1 MTIEQNI
8 EIPVDR
14 RISLEL
20 PPDTP
25 IGVKATIITTVLIGD
40 SIDAF
45 LRRGWADSALE
56 NAIDERDR
64 KMHEEYRDAA
74 KKLPL
79 TLMDLYGS
87 CEGKD
92 TMEAYFERK
101 RADKALEDE
110 QYARRFKGK
119 P

>member
-1 MTIEQNI
+1 MTIEQTI
-8 EIPVDR
+8 EIPADR
-14 RISLEL
+14 RITLEM

-25 IGVKATIITTVLIGD
+25 IGAKATIITTVLIGD
-40 SIDAF
+40 SVDAF
-45 LRRGWADSALE
+45 LRRGWADGAPE
-56 NAIDERDR
+56 NAIDEREQ
-64 KMHEEYRDAA
+64 KS
-74 KKLPL
+74 PL

-92 TMEAYFERK
+92 TMEAYLERK

-110 QYARRFKGK
+110 QYAHRFKEK